1 MKRNTK
7 SKILVKQRQNRNFR
21 NNLIK
26 RRKTKTV
33 GLERLIC
40 NTLSTLFSFVT
51 LTRVMILITMVAAV
65 LVSHYTQKENSIIV
79 HVIKYLYKYKIL
91 KPYLDFIIKNE
102 YVVVSIC
109 CFIPAIHSFPNRNR
123 ILGLL
128 LVLIWCIYSSG
139 KNISI
144 YILQSICIVVAN
156 RVKVRS
162 VRFIAIL
169 IMVLSHILN
178 SEVYKNINPELNISN
193 FN

>member
-26 RRKTKTV
+26 KRKTKIV

-102 YVVVSIC
+102 YVAVSIC